1 MKFTARV
8 EQVLHSGIHRIAID
22 RRDAELVFNALPLP
36 TYVEIEVDDSGQATL
51 YRYRDD
57 GAFCGD
63 TWHESLQDAKDQ
75 AAYEYG
81 ISELAWQITP

>member
-1 MKFTARV
+1 MKLTARV
-8 EQVLHSGIHRIAID
+8 QQVLHSGIHKVMVD
-22 RRDAELVFNALPLP
+22 RRGAELVFDNLPLP
-36 TYVEIEVDDSGQATL
+36 TYVEIEVDDAGHAML

-57 GAFCGD
+57 GTFCGD

-81 ISELAWQITP
+81 ISELTWQIA

>member
-8 EQVLHSGIHRIAID
+8 EKILQSGIHRIAVD
-22 RRDAELVFNALPLP
+22 RRDTDFVFADLSLP
-36 TYVEIEVDDSGQATL
+36 TYVEIEVDDAGHAML

-63 TWHESLQDAKDQ
+63 TWHETLQDAKNQ
-75 AAYEYG
+75 ATFEYG
-81 ISELAWQITP
+81 ILESAWRLAA